1 MKQPLI
7 SCIVPVFN
15 GERYLAEALNSIL
28 AQTYRSLEIIVADD
42 GSTDA
47 TAALVASYGDRVRYV
62 WQPNTGP
69 AAARNLGLSVVQG
82 ELVAFLDQDDLWHPE
97 KLERQTARFVP
108 GLELDACVTH
118 VQPFWIPELRHAAS
132 QSRDHRLTRALPGY
146 LTGTLLARPSLF
158 ETVGLFDTALRY
170 GDAMDWFL
178 RAADHGVT
186 IELLPDVLMYHRI
199 HHNNFSRLH
208 ASASGN
214 EFLHILK
221 QSLDRRRRVRMGM
234 PLSYKFSRSDCR

>member
-1 MKQPLI
+1 MKPPLI

-28 AQTYRSLEIIVADD
+28 AQTYRSLEIVVADD

-62 WQPNTGP
+62 WQPNAGP
-69 AAARNLGLSVVQG
+69 AAARNLGISVVQG

-108 GLELDACVTH
+108 GLNLDACVTH

-132 QSRDHRLTRALPGY
+132 QSRDHRLTRAVPGY

-158 ETVGLFDTALRY
+158 ETGILSPHLTHKRFERTAASCDVSLVAPRPVQLRM
-170 GDAMDWFL
+170 A
-178 RAADHGVT
+178 
-186 IELLPDVLMYHRI
+186 P
-199 HHNNFSRLH
+199 
-208 ASASGN
+208 
-214 EFLHILK
+214 
-221 QSLDRRRRVRMGM
+221 SLG
-234 PLSYKFSRSDCR
+234 PA